1 MAYPDLRA
9 WIAELERHGELA
21 RVRREV
27 DWNLEIGAITRRI
40 CETQGPAPLF
50 ETVKG
55 YPGCRILGAPVAM
68 SKKHRYGRLAL
79 SLGLP
84 VDSSFR
90 EIFEFYLARRKNRI
104 APIEVSAGSCQENVI
119 LGADDVDL
127 FKLPA
132 PYIHDGDGGRYLG
145 TWHVVISRNLRGDW
159 TNYGMYRLMIH
170 DRRHLGI
177 NLGLLQ
183 HLYLQYQE
191 YAEQNRPMEFAAA
204 IGVEPVTA
212 LIGATSVGEG
222 VNEAEVI
229 GGVRGEPLEVV
240 RCKTVDLCVP
250 ATAEIVIEG
259 TIDPRERKDEGPFG
273 EYVGYR
279 AGGKNPRPVLKVQ
292 AITHRNNPILPM
304 CALGTPIDDVHTLHS
319 VLEAAEVFEELRD
332 SKGFPV
338 ECVYPVP
345 EAAGHLWAV
354 STDVPD
360 KTYPRRL
367 AMALWAMK
375 GGRYADYLVLV
386 NKDVDVTDLRELLWA
401 MATRAHPVRDLWPVE
416 HLYSTLLVPWLTPEE
431 RKTGDGAHVLIDA
444 TWPAD
449 WPKDWIPEVSS
460 FKTMWP
466 EEVQRKVLQNWRED
480 GLGNP

>member
-1 MAYPDLRA
+1 MVYPDLRS
-9 WIAELERHGELA
+9 WIADLERHGELV

-27 DWNLEIGAITRRI
+27 DWNLEVGAITRRV
-40 CETQGPAPLF
+40 CETQGPAILF
-50 ETVKG
+50 EKIKD
-55 YPGCRILGAPVAM
+55 YPGRRILGAPVAM

-84 VDSSFR
+84 VDSPLK
-90 EIFEFYLARRKNRI
+90 EIVEFYLERKKRRI
-104 APIEVSAGSCQENVI
+104 APREVTSGSCQENVH
-119 LGADDVDL
+119 LGSEVDL

-132 PYIHDGDGGRYLG
+132 PYIHQGDGGRYLG
-145 TWHVVISRNLRGDW
+145 TWHIVATRDLQGSW

-170 DRRHLGI
+170 DRNHLGI
-177 NLGLLQ
+177 NLGLVQ

-191 YAEQNRPMEFAAA
+191 YAKQNLPMEFAAA
-204 IGVEPVTA
+204 IGAEPVTP
-212 LIGATSVGEG
+212 LIGAASVAEG
-222 VNEAEVI
+222 VSEAEVI
-229 GGVRGEPLEVV
+229 GAMRGEPLEVV

-250 ATAEIVIEG
+250 ATTEIVIEG
-259 TIDPRERKDEGPFG
+259 TIDPKERREEGPFG

-279 AGGKNPRPVLKVQ
+279 AGGRNPRPVLKVQ
-292 AITHRNNPILPM
+292 AITHRNNPILTM
-304 CALGTPIDDVHTLHS
+304 CALGTPIDDVHTHHS
-319 VLEAAEVFEELRD
+319 VFEAAEVFEEIRD
-332 SKGFPV
+332 LKGFPV
-338 ECVYPVP
+338 EYVYPVP

-367 AMALWAMK
+367 AMAIWATK
-375 GGRYADYLVLV
+375 AGRYADYLVLV

-401 MATRAHPVRDLWPVE
+401 MATRAHPVRDLWPVD
-416 HLYSTLLVPWLTPEE
+416 HVYSTLLVPWHAPEE

-466 EEVQRKVLQNWRED
+466 TEVQQKVLQHWRGD
-480 GLGNP
+480 GFENP